1 MSKRHSKENKGSA
14 GPPEKYI
21 FFEAKKGLQKGSQE
35 APKRPPRGSKKAPQG
50 PKTAQKGPVRHQNGP
65 MRLKKSLKTALGPV
79 KTAEKGL
86 FGHTKGSKRA
96 RGGPRWP
103 VLGRFGSIFGRFGA
117 VFGLFRKFRPLSWGL
132 GWPLGP
138 PLVLGRLTLVWVVGL
153 SVSARACVRLPS
165 AAYACRALAPLA
177 TSPSLATCFH
187 SALKS
192 NALPVHCQHR
202 FS

>member
-1 MSKRHSKENKGSA
+1 M
-14 GPPEKYI
+14 
-21 FFEAKKGLQKGSQE
+21 
-35 APKRPPRGSKKAPQG
+35 
-50 PKTAQKGPVRHQNGP
+50 RHQKGP
-65 MRLKKSLKTALGPV
+65 MRLQKGFKRALGRA

-86 FGHTKGSKRA
+86 LGPTKWSKRA
-96 RGGPRWP
+96 PGRAKMPRLGPFWLRLGP
-103 VLGRFGSIFGRFGA
+103 FRGRFTCFLRVWGPFW
-117 VFGLFRKFRPLSWGL
+117 WGL

-138 PLVLGRLTLVWVVGL
+138 PLVLGGVTLVWAVSL
-153 SVSARACVRLPS
+153 SVSAPACVRLPS

-202 FS
+202 FYDSMMLAAGGLTRRWDGG